1 MLYIVKSV
9 LILQIIHIVC
19 AQDIISS
26 QELKENRENYEII
39 DFRSTFERELDGF
52 ISGSILV
59 PEDTNEEDFIEK

>member
-59 PEDTNEEDFIEK
+59 PENTNEEDFIEK